1 VPELLDTG
9 TRPAQMVLGG
19 VPTAGLP
26 QPMSRGGRRTVTRV
40 EMGELAARLYS
51 RLGSRLSDQG
61 RRDIETLMREDAY
74 VAVSD
79 LLFFGID
86 HNDLK
91 PDEVQSGIA
100 LARSGQFWKLGDWV
114 LERLTDYQKHA
125 AGV

>member
-1 VPELLDTG
+1 M
-9 TRPAQMVLGG
+9 A
-19 VPTAGLP
+19 
-26 QPMSRGGRRTVTRV
+26 SV
-40 EMGELAARLYS
+40 EMGELAARLYG
-51 RLGSRLSDQG
+51 RLGPRLPEQG
-61 RRDIETLMREDAY
+61 RRDIETLIREDAY

-91 PDEVQSGIA
+91 SDEVQSGIA

-125 AGV
+125 A